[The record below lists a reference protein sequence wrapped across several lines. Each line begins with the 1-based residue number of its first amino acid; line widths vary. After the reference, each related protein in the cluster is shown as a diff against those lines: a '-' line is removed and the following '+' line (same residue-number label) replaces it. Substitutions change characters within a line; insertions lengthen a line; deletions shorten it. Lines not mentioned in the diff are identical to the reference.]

1 MKKYIVNILPF
12 AEEDLYEIVS
22 YFYNVN
28 KDYANKLYSSINSR
42 IEELELFPE
51 KGSIVPELEKQGFLK
66 YHQLIERNSE
76 APRDRLTGVGLKP
89 PQAAVIKSH
98 GGGRC
103 REKQI
108 QTCQVSP
115 WKTNESE
122 PLMRCRKVER

>member
-28 KDYANKLYSSINSR
+28 KDYANKLYSSLSSR

-66 YHQLIERNSE
+66 YHQLIEGNYRIIYSIIDPSVFVHLIVDSRRNLE
-76 APRDRLTGVGLKP
+76 GVLINKL
-89 PQAAVIKSH
+89 Q
-98 GGGRC
+98 R
-103 REKQI
+103 
-108 QTCQVSP
+108 
-115 WKTNESE
+115 
-122 PLMRCRKVER
+122 